1 MLNKKLFNKNI
12 FLTLLVIL
20 IVSMFLMMNA
30 SPLAS
35 PISTSSSTP
44 SSAPSSSTP
53 LWGFDGAYMNYSVV
67 QSTNAP
73 PYNIYSIVPQ
83 WLFNGSYASYTFNMS
98 SSSSKTTGNYNATIF
113 NVNTTSMTYSV
124 KYAIFENISG
134 KSTFSIEYTNNTS
147 ADVGM
152 PAPSIGIPG
161 SGTPFPALSTQYL
174 YSMDTGMLGY
184 GSGVA
189 SASNIT
195 IRNAV
200 NYTALDKTIK
210 SDQYIMISPYINES
224 YYVSYGSGLY
234 LNAIANTSSY
244 NATAQITA
252 TNVPLSLP
260 PPFTVGMR
268 TSTGYTKYEILS
280 TAQNGNFTANIT
292 TNIIGLFFS
301 EPDNFN
307 GTFQNPGNLIVL
319 NVTDL
324 NQLNAGKVPPGM
336 NMPAKNATVETGV
349 TVTVPAGTF
358 ITDKVFGSSTQGNF
372 TFYFDSTS
380 GVLALGNVNFS
391 MSANGHTMIMN
402 GSLSL
407 SSTNIPME
415 ITGHGFLNG
424 TITPSGATLVINGM
438 IVPTYNGTSYNIILK
453 PGTYYVTA
461 SKSGYQTK
469 VYTVTIS
476 AGKITQLNVTLS
488 TISNSVTLSGYVTP
502 VGSSVVVDGWTAPVN
517 ATGYYTISVPAG
529 EHTVSVYH
537 DGYFPISKKID
548 ITSSMTLNFTL
559 TKEPS
564 KASSTKSSNAT
575 TAIGYNVTISGVLD
589 EKGFVAVNFTATKN
603 GTLLVSIPY
612 NDMKNATISEVLNS
626 SIYINGVRDKNF
638 SITITSNYTVILKVY
653 NLSGDPTLYW
663 KYSPS
668 AVLPTAPPAP
678 FRLSLLEVGIII
690 GAIVAVVALVGVIIV
705 RKKNR

>member
-1 MLNKKLFNKNI
+1 MVNKKPFSKNI

-20 IVSMFLMMNA
+20 IVSMFLMMNV

-35 PISTSSSTP
+35 PISTSSSPSSSPYSIYTP
-44 SSAPSSSTP
+44 SPSSTP
-53 LWGFDGAYMNYSVV
+53 LWGFDGAYMNYSVI
-67 QSTNAP
+67 QSTNTP

-83 WLFNGSYASYTFNMS
+83 WLFNGAYASYTFNMS
-98 SSSSKTTGNYNATIF
+98 SSSSTTTGNYNATIF
-113 NVNTTSMTYSV
+113 NVNTTSLTYSV

-134 KSTFSIEYTNNTS
+134 KSTSSIEYTNNTS

-161 SGTPFPALSTQYL
+161 SGTPFPALSSSSL
-174 YSMDTGMLGY
+174 YIMDSGILSVSGM
-184 GSGVA
+184 
-189 SASNIT
+189 T
-195 IRNAV
+195 IKNAV
-200 NYTALDKTIK
+200 NFTALNKTVK
-210 SDQYIMISPYINES
+210 SDHIIMNTSSINES

-234 LNAIANTSSY
+234 LNATANTSIY

-268 TSTGYTKYEILS
+268 TTTGYTKYEIIS
-280 TAQNGNFTANIT
+280 ITPNGNFTANIT
-292 TNIIGLFFS
+292 TNMTESSVSPG
-301 EPDNFN
+301 NCN
-307 GTFQNPGNLIVL
+307 GTFQNPGNLPVL
-319 NVTDL
+319 NLTDL
-324 NQLNAGKVPPGM
+324 NQLNAGKVPPGI
-336 NMPAKNATVETGV
+336 NMPVKNATVETGV

-358 ITDKVFGSSTQGNF
+358 VTDKVFSSSNHVNF
-372 TFYFDSTS
+372 TFYIDSTS
-380 GVLALGNVNFS
+380 GVFILGNVNFS

-402 GSLSL
+402 ESLSL

-415 ITGHGFLNG
+415 STGYGFLKG
-424 TITPSGATLVINGM
+424 TITPTGATLVINGM
-438 IVPTYNGTSYNIILK
+438 IVPTYNGASYNISLK
-453 PGTYYVTA
+453 PGNYYVSA

-469 VYTVTIS
+469 TYNVNIS
-476 AGKITQLNVTLS
+476 AGKTTQLNVILAS
-488 TISNSVTLSGYVTP
+488 ISNSVTLSGHVTP
-502 VGSSVVVDGWTAPVN
+502 VGSSVLVDGYMASVN

-537 DGYFPISKKID
+537 DGYFPTSKKID
-548 ITSSMTLNFTL
+548 ITSSMTLNFNL
-559 TKEPS
+559 LKEPS
-564 KASSTKSSNAT
+564 KVSSNMTRNAT
-575 TAIGYNVTISGVLD
+575 TAIGYNVTVSDVLD

-626 SIYINGVRDKNF
+626 SIYINGVKDKNF

-663 KYSPS
+663 TYSPA
-668 AVLPTAPPAP
+668 AVLPTAPPPP
-678 FRLSLLEVGIII
+678 FRLSILEEGIII

>member
-1 MLNKKLFNKNI
+1 MVNKKPFSKNI

-35 PISTSSSTP
+35 PISTSSPTP
-44 SSAPSSSTP
+44 SSLSSPPSSSTP

-67 QSTNAP
+67 QSTNFP
-73 PYNIYSIVPQ
+73 PQNLNSIVPQ
-83 WLFNGSYASYTFNMS
+83 WFFNGAYASYTFNMS
-98 SSSSKTTGNYNATIF
+98 SSSSTTTGNYNATIF
-113 NVNTTSMTYSV
+113 HVNTTSLTYSV
-124 KYAIFENISG
+124 KYTIIKTVAG
-134 KSTFSIEYTNNTS
+134 KSTHSTVYANNTNAS
-147 ADVGM
+147 SNTGPILA
-152 PAPSIGIPG
+152 APEN
-161 SGTPFPALSTQYL
+161 GTPFPALSSQFL
-174 YSMDTGMLGY
+174 YFMDSGILPVSGM
-184 GSGVA
+184 
-189 SASNIT
+189 T
-195 IRNAV
+195 IKNAV
-200 NYTALDKTIK
+200 NFTALNKTVK
-210 SDQYIMISPYINES
+210 SDHIIMTSSSLNES

-234 LNAIANTSSY
+234 LNATANTSIY

-268 TSTGYTKYEILS
+268 TTTGYTKYEIIS
-280 TAQNGNFTANIT
+280 ITPNGNFTANIT
-292 TNIIGLFFS
+292 TNMTESSVSPG
-301 EPDNFN
+301 NCN
-307 GTFQNPGNLIVL
+307 GTFQNPGNLPVL
-319 NVTDL
+319 NLTDL
-324 NQLNAGKVPPGM
+324 NQLNAGKVPPGI
-336 NMPAKNATVETGV
+336 NMPVKNATVETGV

-358 ITDKVFGSSTQGNF
+358 VTDKVFSSSNQVNF
-372 TFYFDSTS
+372 TFYISSTS
-380 GVLALGNVNFS
+380 GVFILGNVNFS

-402 GSLSL
+402 ESLSL

-415 ITGHGFLNG
+415 STGYGFLKG
-424 TITPSGATLVINGM
+424 TITPTGATLVINGM
-438 IVPTYNGTSYNIILK
+438 IVPTYNGASYNISLK
-453 PGTYYVTA
+453 PGNYYVSA

-469 VYTVTIS
+469 TYNVNIS
-476 AGKITQLNVTLS
+476 AGKTTQLNVILAS
-488 TISNSVTLSGYVTP
+488 ISNSVTLSGHVTP
-502 VGSSVVVDGWTAPVN
+502 VGSSVLVDGYMASVN

-537 DGYFPISKKID
+537 DGYFPTSKKID
-548 ITSSMTLNFTL
+548 ITSSMTLNFNL
-559 TKEPS
+559 LKEPS
-564 KASSTKSSNAT
+564 KVSSNMTRNAT
-575 TAIGYNVTISGVLD
+575 TAIGYNVTVSDVLD

-626 SIYINGVRDKNF
+626 SIYINGVKDKNF

-663 KYSPS
+663 TYSPA
-668 AVLPTAPPAP
+668 AVLPTAPPPP
-678 FRLSLLEVGIII
+678 FRLSILEEGIII